1 MLNQRRTTRKKPITL
16 NFIQNS
22 TLQRYIFK
30 LKRPIKIMKPF
41 CEIIVADIL
50 PALRAL
56 VANELVQ
63 SYGFSQFEASRK
75 LGMTQ
80 PAISHYR
87 RRLRGGK
94 LKLLQSNERVA
105 GPIKNLAAE
114 IASGKLEF
122 AELHGK
128 ICGICRNVRKE
139 GIVCKLHGDAYSSLR
154 SCNICLE

>member
-1 MLNQRRTTRKKPITL
+1 
-16 NFIQNS
+16 
-22 TLQRYIFK
+22 
-30 LKRPIKIMKPF
+30 MKPF

-63 SYGFSQFEASRK
+63 SYGFSQFDASRK

-87 RRLRGGK
+87 RKLRGGRA
-94 LKLLQSNERVA
+94 KLLQSNELVM
-105 GPIKNLAAE
+105 GLIKTLAAE
-114 IASGKLEF
+114 ITSSNMEF
-122 AELHGK
+122 SRLHEK
-128 ICGICRNVRKE
+128 ICEICRKVRKE
-139 GIVCKLHGDAYSSLR
+139 GIVCKLHEDAYSSLS